1 MRFLICDTETSGLG
15 PKRKAVEV
23 AVLEVDAE
31 LNIIQQW
38 ESLIDPEC
46 PIDEGA
52 EFIHGISADMVK
64 DAPTM
69 EEFVTHVMGGQL
81 EGELVICGHNCKF
94 DIPML
99 HPLGNLVYSVCTLE
113 LARACVT
120 GPVNFKLETLREFFG
135 IPAQGTAHRAMA
147 DVRTTYELL
156 KRILPMSGRTL
167 EQHALT
173 EETVI
178 HTMSFGKHAG
188 KALFDLP
195 APYISWLLALP
206 DLDSNL
212 RKSLEVAKL
221 LK

>member
-15 PKRKAVEV
+15 PTRKAVEV
-23 AVLEVDAE
+23 AILEVDAD

-52 EFIHGISADMVK
+52 EFIHGISAEMVK

-81 EGELVICGHNCKF
+81 EGELCVIGHNCQF

-99 HPLGNLVYSVCTLE
+99 HPLGNLVWSVCTLE
-113 LARACVT
+113 LARAYVT
-120 GPVNFKLETLREFFG
+120 GPANFKLDTLREYFEV
-135 IPAQGTAHRAMA
+135 PVQGVAHRAMA
-147 DVRTTYELL
+147 DVMTTYELL
-156 KRILPMSGRTL
+156 KRILPLSGRTL

-173 EETVI
+173 EERTI
-178 HTMSFGKHAG
+178 HVMVFGKHAG
-188 KALFDLP
+188 KSLFDLP
-195 APYISWLLALP
+195 LPYMQWLLALP

-212 RKSLEVAKL
+212 RKSLEQARL